1 MKQGDSYLGI
11 IMLVSLL
18 LYMIKVFLNKKLKTN
33 SQMCIIKTKT
43 LFMLQGPHVQY
54 PNNFSLL
61 KYKKSLAQYPCVE
74 GKQTRYTVQ

>member
-1 MKQGDSYLGI
+1 MVIWGI

-18 LYMIKVFLNKKLKTN
+18 LYVIEVFLNKKLKTN
-33 SQMCIIKTKT
+33 SQMCVINTEI
-43 LFMLQGPHVQY
+43 LFMLQGPYMQY

-61 KYKKSLAQYPCVE
+61 KYKKSLSQYPCVG